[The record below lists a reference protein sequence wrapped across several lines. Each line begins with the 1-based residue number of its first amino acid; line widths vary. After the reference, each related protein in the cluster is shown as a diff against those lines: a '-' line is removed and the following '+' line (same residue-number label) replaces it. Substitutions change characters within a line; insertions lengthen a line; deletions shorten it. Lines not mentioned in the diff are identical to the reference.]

1 MESQRFDLFESVVAQ
16 LNLHDILPII
26 SGSFALE
33 IISGYNLNAYV
44 TPMIIEDEQFN
55 NAAALEETMYGL
67 GFSRADVV
75 EPVFLIDQ
83 LTIVFIPKSSVEEL
97 IGHELPSIYNFVH
110 TMPDY
115 FVLNTYDLFNVFAAL
130 IASTDRD
137 EDSRQSD
144 ARKLRFMQQLGYIFD
159 RYPVRQLSAS
169 SLLNEMA
176 FHFATPQDYTEID
189 QVIRRSFDE
198 ATYSTLIEEQQ
209 VRALRIEQPNG
220 QLPIEIVIKFNNQ
233 IIGYGMLSDAQVAE
247 NRDAGRIGVLGPVVI
262 IPEFRGRGLGWR
274 LAEELEV
281 SARYAGYA
289 AVIVMGWPNYWRR
302 FGYHSPNE
310 IPTTLQPRFNM
321 DLNYFMVKDL
331 YPGALMK
338 MDGEVTFPKAWG
350 YNQNEEE

>member
-16 LNLHDILPII
+16 LNLHHIFPII

-44 TPMIIEDEQFN
+44 TPMIIDDAQFD
-55 NAAALEETMYGL
+55 NATELEEIMYEL
-67 GFSRADVV
+67 GFSRADVA
-75 EPVFLIDQ
+75 EPVFLIEQ

-97 IGHELPSIYNFVH
+97 VGHELPYLYNFMH

-115 FVLNTYDLFNVFAAL
+115 FVLNTYDLFNVFATL
-130 IASTDRD
+130 ISSTDRD

-144 ARKLRFMQQLGYIFD
+144 AQKLRFMQQLGYIFD
-159 RYPVRQLSAS
+159 RYPVRQLSATS
-169 SLLNEMA
+169 MLNEMEL
-176 FHFATPQDYTEID
+176 HFATPKDYTEID

-198 ATYSTLIEEQQ
+198 ATYSTLVEEKQ
-209 VRALRIEQPNG
+209 VRAVRAEQPNG

-233 IIGYGMLSDAQVAE
+233 IVGYGMVSDAQVAE
-247 NRDAGRIGVLGPVVI
+247 NRDAGRVGVLGPVVV

-274 LAEELEV
+274 LAEALEV

-289 AVIVMGWPNYWRR
+289 AVVATGWPNYWRR

-310 IPTTLQPRFNM
+310 LPMTLRPNFKM

-338 MDGEVTFPKAWG
+338 IDGVVTFPRAWG